1 MIRISGAESTDTDF
15 ASGSSATRA
24 LADVAK
30 RWLISQQISMSCRR
44 IIKPG
49 ERGMSNLSRIPLQ
62 VVAYA
67 AFAAVVGYFATM
79 PRYQYSDPGMAG
91 VKISLSH
98 AADRVEECVQLTQEQ
113 IAELAANMRTT
124 ESCERQR
131 LPLFLELDVDG
142 SRVLEIEAPPSGLWG
157 DGPASVYER
166 FNLEPGSHEISIRM
180 RSTGRAEGWDY
191 VKTDKVAL
199 ESGRYFTVTFKA
211 ATGGFKFR

>member
-1 MIRISGAESTDTDF
+1 
-15 ASGSSATRA
+15 
-24 LADVAK
+24 
-30 RWLISQQISMSCRR
+30 
-44 IIKPG
+44 
-49 ERGMSNLSRIPLQ
+49 MSNLSRIPLQ

-142 SRVLEIEAPPSGLWG
+142 NRTLQIEASPSGLWG

-180 RSTGRAEGWDY
+180 RSTARSDGWDY
-191 VKTDKVAL
+191 MKTDDVVL
-199 ESGRYFTVTFKA
+199 EPGRYFTVTFKA
-211 ATGGFKFR
+211 ATGGFKVR